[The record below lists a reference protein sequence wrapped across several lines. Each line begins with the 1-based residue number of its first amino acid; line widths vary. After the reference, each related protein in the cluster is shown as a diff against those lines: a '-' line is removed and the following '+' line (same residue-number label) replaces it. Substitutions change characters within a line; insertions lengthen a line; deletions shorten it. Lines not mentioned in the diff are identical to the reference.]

1 MEDIFNDPSYI
12 HLKDISFKK
21 AVQTLHDELHNLDL
35 EVEWVVEG
43 RMINILKFVKI

>member
-1 MEDIFNDPSYI
+1 LQEDIEKNQNHIHKMEDIFNDPSYI

-35 EVEWVVEG
+35 EVE
-43 RMINILKFVKI
+43 